1 MSNQGRVKH
10 TEEHE
15 LQEMEARR
23 ARTAQPNQH
32 GLKKVVHS
40 KPMDLTRVQQT
51 NNPMNS
57 ELFGGS
63 TAVNDSMKGGRIV
76 KSLKDSA
83 ILDTLNQNELS
94 ASVQNADLRKKLRV
108 DRVKKMQ
115 MQFNVGGSIEDS
127 SQPDWLK
134 KKSLREIEVIR
145 ETKKNDIIHRVL
157 GDGSGANVKTM
168 AITPG

>member
-1 MSNQGRVKH
+1 
-10 TEEHE
+10 
-15 LQEMEARR
+15 
-23 ARTAQPNQH
+23 
-32 GLKKVVHS
+32 
-40 KPMDLTRVQQT
+40 
-51 NNPMNS
+51 MNS

-63 TAVNDSMKGGRIV
+63 TAANDSMKGGRIV